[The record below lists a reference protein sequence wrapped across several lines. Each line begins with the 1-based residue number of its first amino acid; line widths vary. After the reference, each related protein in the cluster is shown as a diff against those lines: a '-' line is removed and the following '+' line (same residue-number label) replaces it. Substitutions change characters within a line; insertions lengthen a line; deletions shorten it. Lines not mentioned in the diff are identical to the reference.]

1 MRGMTDVHRPPARR
15 FDGGMGMTTVSA
27 TKDRPRLSG
36 ALAGALPPLR
46 PTLAGMVLWGV
57 AMSASAL
64 SVLLLENW
72 ETPQKVRT
80 VAALFALG
88 GAVAFPLGLTLAR
101 FVAYQRGRE
110 VAFAAAFLS
119 LALATACVTGGFFAL
134 QYREYY
140 AEWHADAFTRI
151 WFLQF
156 AHTVA
161 AALYQFA
168 VLGLRLFFPLGFVA
182 LLVASF
188 WFARR
193 PR

>member
-1 MRGMTDVHRPPARR
+1 M
-15 FDGGMGMTTVSA
+15 
-27 TKDRPRLSG
+27 L
-36 ALAGALPPLR
+36 
-46 PTLAGMVLWGV
+46 LWGA
-57 AMSASAL
+57 AMGASAL
-64 SVLLLENW
+64 LVLLLENW
-72 ETPQKVRT
+72 ETPQKIRT

-88 GAVAFPLGLTLAR
+88 GAIAFPFGLILAR
-101 FVAYQRGRE
+101 FLSYRRQRE
-110 VAFAAAFLS
+110 TAFAIALLS
-119 LALATACVTGGFFAL
+119 LAAATIAMTAGFFAL

-182 LLVASF
+182 LLVGSF

-193 PR
+193 AR

>member
-1 MRGMTDVHRPPARR
+1 M
-15 FDGGMGMTTVSA
+15 
-27 TKDRPRLSG
+27 
-36 ALAGALPPLR
+36 
-46 PTLAGMVLWGV
+46 LWGV
-57 AMSASAL
+57 AMGASAL
-64 SVLLLENW
+64 GVLLLENW
-72 ETPQKVRT
+72 ETPQKIRT
-80 VAALFALG
+80 VTALFALS
-88 GAVAFPLGLTLAR
+88 GAVAFPLGLILAR
-101 FVAYQRGRE
+101 FLAYRRQRE
-110 VAFAAAFLS
+110 VAFAVAFLS
-119 LALATACVTGGFFAL
+119 FAFATACVTGGFFAL

-156 AHTVA
+156 IHTIA

-168 VLGLRLFFPLGFVA
+168 VLGLRLFFPIGFVA

>member
-1 MRGMTDVHRPPARR
+1 M
-15 FDGGMGMTTVSA
+15 S
-27 TKDRPRLSG
+27 
-36 ALAGALPPLR
+36 GALPPLL
-46 PTLAGMVLWGV
+46 PTLGGALLWGI
-57 AMSASAL
+57 AMAASAL
-64 SVLLLENW
+64 GVLLFGDW
-72 ETPQKVRT
+72 ETPQKIRT
-80 VAALFALG
+80 VTALFALG
-88 GAVAFPLGLTLAR
+88 GAVAFPLALILAR
-101 FVAYQRGRE
+101 FLAYRRQRE
-110 VAFAAAFLS
+110 VAFAVAFLS
-119 LALATACVTGGFFAL
+119 FASATACVTGGFFAL

-156 AHTVA
+156 VHTIA

-168 VLGLRLFFPLGFVA
+168 VLGLRLFFPIGFAA

>member
-1 MRGMTDVHRPPARR
+1 
-15 FDGGMGMTTVSA
+15 MG
-27 TKDRPRLSG
+27 
-36 ALAGALPPLR
+36 
-46 PTLAGMVLWGV
+46 
-57 AMSASAL
+57 ASAL
-64 SVLLLENW
+64 LMLVLENW
-72 ETPQKVRT
+72 ETPQKIRT
-80 VAALFALG
+80 VTALFALG
-88 GAVAFPLGLTLAR
+88 GAAGFPLGLILAR
-101 FVAYQRGRE
+101 FLSYRRQGE
-110 VAFAAAFLS
+110 TAFATALLS
-119 LALATACVTGGFFAL
+119 LAAATAAMTAAFFAL

-156 AHTVA
+156 AHTFA

-193 PR
+193 AR